1 MIVKIVETGKA
12 MEVNAC
18 YAARLIEQGKA
29 TACRSAD
36 AEEKPGTV
44 KNGGKKAG
52 LGNGTDR

>member
-1 MIVKIVETGKA
+1 MIVKIIETGKI

-29 TACRSAD
+29 IICRSAD

-44 KNGGKKAG
+44 KKGGKKAV